1 MTLVE
6 GKVGEKFLL
15 KDIDERKLDTRK
27 YCQWKYSHKNS
38 GN

>member
-15 KDIDERKLDTRK
+15 KDIDERKLDTRLLSLGV
-27 YCQWKYSHKNS
+27 CRGRCMHD
-38 GN
+38 